1 MPKVKEESAPEPDRT
16 PSTEADLA
24 AGLSRGDAAA
34 VDELYRTY
42 FDRVYTLVYYQVD
55 RDQAA
60 AEDIVQE
67 TFLAALRSAK
77 QFKGRSKVY
86 TWLCSIAYHKVAD
99 YYRRQSREHRHRNSA
114 IDVDTIDPDG
124 NPGTHGVSPSPT
136 EAAENRSFI
145 QSAMSTLPPDY
156 RQVLLLKYVD
166 ELSVVEISR
175 IMRRSQK
182 SIEGLLSRAR
192 KAMQDNIAQIDK
204 G

>member
-1 MPKVKEESAPEPDRT
+1 MTGQSLESERT
-16 PSTEADLA
+16 PEEAALA
-24 AGLSRGDAAA
+24 ARLSRGDAAA

-42 FDRVYTLVYYQVD
+42 FDRIYSLVYYQVD
-55 RDQAA
+55 RDQAV

-77 QFKGRSKVY
+77 QFRGRSKVY

-99 YYRRQSREHRHRNSA
+99 YYRRQAREHRHRNSA
-114 IDVDTIDPDG
+114 IDVDSIDPEG

-136 EAAENRSFI
+136 EAAENRSLVE
-145 QSAMSTLPPDY
+145 SAMSGLSYDY
-156 RQVLLLKYVD
+156 RQVLLLKYVE
-166 ELSVVEISR
+166 ELSVAEISQ
-175 IMRRSQK
+175 IMRRSEK

-192 KAMQDNIAQIDK
+192 RAMQDNMSQIDK

>member
-1 MPKVKEESAPEPDRT
+1 MPKVKKRSDPEPDRIA
-16 PSTEADLA
+16 TEADLA
-24 AGLSRGDAAA
+24 AGLSRGDPAA

-42 FDRVYTLVYYQVD
+42 FDRVYSLVYYQVD

-67 TFLAALRSAK
+67 TFLAALHSAK

-99 YYRRQSREHRHRNSA
+99 YYRRQAREHRHRNSA
-114 IDVDTIDPDG
+114 IDVDSIDTNG
-124 NPGTHGVSPSPT
+124 SPGTHGVSPNPT
-136 EAAENRSFI
+136 EAAENRSLI
-145 QSAMSTLPPDY
+145 ESAMSTLPPDY

-166 ELSVVEISR
+166 ELSVVEISQ

-182 SIEGLLSRAR
+182 SVEGLLSRAR
-192 KAMQDNIAQIDK
+192 KTMQDNMSRIDK